1 MVQETN
7 GGGVTN
13 SFFRERE
20 RDTERERERERE
32 REKRNKLEMFVSRYF

>member
-13 SFFRERE
+13 NFFRERE
-20 RDTERERERERE
+20 RETERERERERK
-32 REKRNKLEMFVSRYF
+32 EKQVRNVCV